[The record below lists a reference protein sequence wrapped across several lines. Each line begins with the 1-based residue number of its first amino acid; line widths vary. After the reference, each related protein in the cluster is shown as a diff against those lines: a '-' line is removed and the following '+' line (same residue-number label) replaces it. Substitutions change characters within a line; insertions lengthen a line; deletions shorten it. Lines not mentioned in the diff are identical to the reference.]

1 MIVEAT
7 LILAGV
13 AALGSV
19 VNLFMGK
26 KEAYNTPKDSISI
39 KKYMPGDLPVITLTN
54 NGIALNFLIDTGS
67 NISHICPSAAT
78 LIECQHIG
86 TDNEAKVAGLGA
98 VNQGVTVCS
107 AVFKDTLSK
116 DYKVQLSISEDLEN
130 TAKYIEESTGIKIHG
145 LLGTDF
151 LQDYKY
157 VIDFKTLEVYTRN

>member
-19 VNLFMGK
+19 VNLFMEK
-26 KEAYNTPKDSISI
+26 KETHKDSISI
-39 KKYMPGDLPVITLTN
+39 KKYMPGNLPVITLTN
-54 NGIALNFLIDTGS
+54 NGVALNFLIDTGS

-86 TDNEAKVAGLGA
+86 TDTNAEVAGLGA
-98 VNQGVTVCS
+98 INQGVTICS
-107 AVFKDTLSK
+107 ATFKDTLSK
-116 DYKVQLSISEDLEN
+116 KYNIQLSVSEDLEN
-130 TAKYIEESTGIKIHG
+130 TAKYIEESTGVRIHG
-145 LLGTDF
+145 LLGTNF

-157 VIDFKTLEVYTRN
+157 VIDFKTLEVYTEK